1 MARYIVDNGQWE
13 FKFLWPS
20 SCEATNSAN
29 PRDTMTRYRR
39 CDDSHGPLIAAIL
52 FMFGLL
58 VVAGCASTGSSEADS
73 PDTEP
78 PRANAREST
87 DEQNI
92 SAEKPDGFAE
102 AEVMDVV
109 STVGGHAVLLGD
121 GNDKM
126 VVPIFIDQSQAMVIK
141 LRLERR
147 RYSRPLTHDLLDKVV
162 DKLGGEVV
170 KVHIDA
176 VKSGVFVG
184 TVYVQG
190 PDKMHEVDA
199 RSSDAVAIAMGHE
212 VPIFVADGV
221 FEKAGVSRKKL
232 ERGEVQPRERFEQG
246 PESEEKEKKEEGDDE
261 EQPFY

>member
-1 MARYIVDNGQWE
+1 
-13 FKFLWPS
+13 
-20 SCEATNSAN
+20 
-29 PRDTMTRYRR
+29 
-39 CDDSHGPLIAAIL
+39 
-52 FMFGLL
+52 MFGLL
-58 VVAGCASTGSSEADS
+58 VGGGCASTGSAKGDA
-73 PDTEP
+73 PDTKP
-78 PRANAREST
+78 PQASAAGSADDQQE
-87 DEQNI
+87 I
-92 SAEKPDGFAE
+92 SAEKADGFAE

-121 GNDKM
+121 GKDKM

-190 PDKMHEVDA
+190 PDEMHEVDA

-212 VPIFVADGV
+212 VPILVAERV
-221 FEKAGVSRKKL
+221 FEKAGVARKEL

-246 PESEEKEKKEEGDDE
+246 PESEKKEKNEEGGGDGD
-261 EQPFY
+261 QQFY

>member
-1 MARYIVDNGQWE
+1 MV
-13 FKFLWPS
+13 S
-20 SCEATNSAN
+20 V
-29 PRDTMTRYRR
+29 
-39 CDDSHGPLIAAIL
+39 L

-58 VVAGCASTGSSEADS
+58 VVGGCASTGSAKADS
-73 PDTEP
+73 PNTEP
-78 PRANAREST
+78 PRANTREST
-87 DEQNI
+87 DEQQNI
-92 SAEKPDGFAE
+92 SAERPDGFAE

-121 GNDKM
+121 GEDKM

-162 DKLGGEVV
+162 DKLGGKVV

-190 PDKMHEVDA
+190 PDKLHEVDA
-199 RSSDAVAIAMGHE
+199 RSSDAVAIAMGNE
-212 VPIFVADGV
+212 VPIFVADRV
-221 FEKAGVSRKKL
+221 FKKAGVSRKEL
-232 ERGEVQPRERFEQG
+232 ERGEVQPRERFEEGQKPG
-246 PESEEKEKKEEGDDE
+246 EEKQKKEGNDE

>member
-1 MARYIVDNGQWE
+1 
-13 FKFLWPS
+13 
-20 SCEATNSAN
+20 
-29 PRDTMTRYRR
+29 MTRHRR
-39 CDDSHGPLIAAIL
+39 RDEAIHDRLMGTVL
-52 FMFGLL
+52 FMIGLL
-58 VVAGCASTGSSEADS
+58 VVGGCASTGPAEADS
-73 PDTEP
+73 SDTEP
-78 PRANAREST
+78 PRGNVRESA
-87 DEQNI
+87 DNQQNV
-92 SAEKPDGFAE
+92 SAEKPEGFAE

-109 STVGGHAVLLGD
+109 STVGGHAVLLGG

-190 PDKMHEVDA
+190 PDELHEVDA

-221 FEKAGVSRKKL
+221 FEKAGVSRKEL
-232 ERGEVQPRERFEQG
+232 ERGEVQPRERWETG
-246 PESEEKEKKEEGDDE
+246 PESEEKEQKEEDE
-261 EQPFY
+261 DQQFY